1 MLNLK
6 DIRILQ
12 LIKEHCSSIEEVVSN
27 LTEEEFLKDKVKSNS
42 VCFDILQIGE
52 LTKSFTDTFLS
63 KYDGMPWKDIKGMR
77 DWVAHGY
84 HNIEITRIWQTAKKD
99 IPSLC
104 NYCESVLKENKIIK
118 ASQVR

>member
-1 MLNLK
+1 MLSLK

-12 LIKEHCSSIEEVVSN
+12 LIREHCSSIEEVVSN

-99 IPSLC
+99 IPSL
-104 NYCESVLKENKIIK
+104 NKYCESVLEENEISHFEKK
-118 ASQVR
+118 L

>member
-1 MLNLK
+1 MLSLK

-12 LIKEHCSSIEEVVSN
+12 LIREHCSSIQEVISN
-27 LTEEEFLKDKVKSNS
+27 FDEEEFLNDKVKSNS

-52 LTKSFTDTFLS
+52 LTKSFTDTFIS

-84 HNIEITRIWQTAKKD
+84 RNIEITRIFQTAKKD
-99 IPSLC
+99 IPSL
-104 NYCESVLKENKIIK
+104 NKYCESVLGENEISHFEKK
-118 ASQVR
+118 L